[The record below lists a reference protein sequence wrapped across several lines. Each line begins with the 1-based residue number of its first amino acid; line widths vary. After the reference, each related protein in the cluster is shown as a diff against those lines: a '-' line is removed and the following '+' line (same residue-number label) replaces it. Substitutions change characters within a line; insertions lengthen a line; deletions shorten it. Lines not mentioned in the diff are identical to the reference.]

1 MRPILSFCLSTLL
14 LSSVAAAADPP
25 VDFQNEIRPILSD
38 NCFHCHGPDADT
50 RMAGLR
56 LDEHDAA
63 IAERPNGAAIVPGD
77 SAASLLH
84 KRITA
89 TDALK
94 MPPEYSHKKLEPE
107 QIELLTRWI
116 DQGAK
121 WSEQWAFVAP
131 KPHEPPRVQ
140 NESWV
145 RNPIDNFIL
154 AALEKEGLS
163 PAKEADRRSLIRRV
177 SFDLTGLPPEPA
189 DVEAFVADK
198 SPDAYEKV
206 VDRLLASPAWGEHR
220 ARYWLDAARYA
231 DTHSLHIDNY
241 REMWPYRDWVI
252 EAFNQNMPFDE
263 FTVEQ
268 IAGDLLPNPAIPTH
282 RNRVPP
288 LQHHHQRGR
297 LFRKKWPRFTPRI
310 GADTTGAVWLGLT
323 VGCATCR
330 DHKFDPIKQKDFPA
344 LTAFF
349 HQHHPEAARQH
360 LRPAPVMI
368 VPSSRTAR
376 AGTAYAATCRLP
388 MRSSTPSAPNRTKRS
403 ASGEVAGAPQH
414 HGRAL

>member
-177 SFDLTGLPPEPA
+177 SFDLTGPPPEPA

-231 DTHSLHIDNY
+231 DTHGLHIDNY

-268 IAGDLLPNPAIPTH
+268 IAGDLLPNPTPSQLIATGFHRCNITTNEGGVIPEEVAAIYAKD
-282 RNRVPP
+282 R
-288 LQHHHQRGR
+288 
-297 LFRKKWPRFTPRI
+297 
-310 GADTTGAVWLGLT
+310 ADTTGAVWLGLT
-323 VGCATCR
+323 VGCATCH
-330 DHKFDPIKQKDFPA
+330 DHKFDPIKQKDFTRSPLSSA
-344 LTAFF
+344 TPPRSRSTA
-349 HQHHPEAARQH
+349 
-360 LRPAPVMI
+360 
-368 VPSSRTAR
+368 T
-376 AGTAYAATCRLP
+376 
-388 MRSSTPSAPNRTKRS
+388 STTRR
-403 ASGEVAGAPQH
+403 
-414 HGRAL
+414 R